1 MKLALQVFGFAQ
13 SGHVEDPKDVA
24 QRIIN
29 GVSTHGGAMAFSPE
43 LMGHLNACS
52 ESGIVSSANLETL
65 VIELLG
71 FTPADSPTVAIQEAI
86 SCCRISGRTIL
97 HMSAAL
103 GYHTLLDHVIRA
115 GADLDTRDANGHT
128 ALHFTALYGRTQC
141 TEVLVNGGADMEIV
155 DAHGQGAIQLA
166 FRSGHST
173 IGKLLSVYED
183 SGSEVEDTE
192 SHYEDDSLASESI
205 IGDLRDIENNEQA
218 SRTDGHLAMT
228 LNDAREVSSSSP
240 NIGHVASS
248 LAFILCLSSISSAV
262 ALI

>member
-1 MKLALQVFGFAQ
+1 MKLALQVLGFAQ

-29 GVSTHGGAMAFSPE
+29 GVSAHGGAMTFSPE
-43 LMGHLNACS
+43 LMGYLNECS
-52 ESGIVSSANLETL
+52 ESGIVGSANLETL

-71 FTPADSPTVAIQEAI
+71 FISVGSPTITIQEAI
-86 SCCRISGRTIL
+86 SYCRISGRTIL

-103 GYHTLLDHVIRA
+103 GYHTLLDHVIRT
-115 GADLDTRDANGHT
+115 GVDLDTRDANGHT
-128 ALHFTALYGRTQC
+128 ALHFAALYGRTQC
-141 TEVLVNGGADMEIV
+141 AEVLINGGADMEIV

-173 IGKLLSVYED
+173 IGKLLRVYED
-183 SGSEVEDTE
+183 RLSEVEDTE
-192 SHYEDDSLASESI
+192 SYYEDDSLASESI
-205 IGDLRDIENNEQA
+205 IGDLHDFDSNEQA
-218 SRTDGHLAMT
+218 SQTDGHPAMT
-228 LNDAREVSSSSP
+228 FNNAREVSSSSP